1 MTANDERKDVVFF
14 QVTEKHKELL
24 RALEGELFETEAG
37 AFKACVSL
45 ALEKELVPVPFSK
58 GITTWNPTT
67 MSDLVDFVQMYTG
80 TETPVRLSNELGY
93 AGLEYFRNQ
102 LELGKDA
109 KDIFFSEK

>member
-1 MTANDERKDVVFF
+1 
-14 QVTEKHKELL
+14 
-24 RALEGELFETEAG
+24 
-37 AFKACVSL
+37 
-45 ALEKELVPVPFSK
+45 
-58 GITTWNPTT
+58 